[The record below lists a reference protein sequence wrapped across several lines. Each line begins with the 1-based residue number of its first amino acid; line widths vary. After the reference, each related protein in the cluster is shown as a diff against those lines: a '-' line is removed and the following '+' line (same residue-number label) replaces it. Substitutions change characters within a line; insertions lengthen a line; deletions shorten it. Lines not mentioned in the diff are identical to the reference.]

1 MGIRRDAREHAL
13 QALYSVELHPESP
26 REAVRLFLEAHP
38 CGKAARNFALGL
50 ITGVLDNQSA
60 VDARIAEK
68 SPNWSIARMA
78 KIDLCIIRLATYELL
93 CRDDIPRSVTI
104 NEAIEIAKKFGS
116 EESPAFVN
124 GILDEI
130 ARGLPEKAAAVAV
143 VSGEDDGNE

>member
-26 REAVRLFLEAHP
+26 REAVRLFMEAHP
-38 CGKAARNFALGL
+38 CGKTVRNFALGL
-50 ITGVLDNQSA
+50 ITGVLDNQA
-60 VDARIAEK
+60 GVDARIAEK

-93 CRDDIPRSVTI
+93 YRDDIPRSVTI

-130 ARGLPEKAAAVAV
+130 ARGLPAKPVGTAAG
-143 VSGEDDGNE
+143 SGERDA

>member
-1 MGIRRDAREHAL
+1 MGSRRDAREHAL

-26 REAVRLFLEAHP
+26 REAVRLFMEAHP
-38 CGKAARNFALGL
+38 CGKTVRNFALGL
-50 ITGVLDNQSA
+50 ITGVLDNQA
-60 VDARIAEK
+60 GVDARIAEK

-93 CRDDIPRSVTI
+93 YRDDIPRSVTI

-130 ARGLPEKAAAVAV
+130 ARGLPAKPVGTAAG
-143 VSGEDDGNE
+143 SGERDA